1 MKNKICPKCN
11 ASEIYT
17 NVEARLIN
25 RNRLSF
31 DAWVNPVPLNIYM
44 CMNCGYLEYYVARR
58 EDREKVARK
67 WPKVN

>member
-17 NVEARLIN
+17 NMSNRLMG
-25 RNRLSF
+25 RNRLYV
-31 DAWVNPVPLNIYM
+31 DIWAGEVPLNVYM

-58 EDREKVARK
+58 EQREKVARR